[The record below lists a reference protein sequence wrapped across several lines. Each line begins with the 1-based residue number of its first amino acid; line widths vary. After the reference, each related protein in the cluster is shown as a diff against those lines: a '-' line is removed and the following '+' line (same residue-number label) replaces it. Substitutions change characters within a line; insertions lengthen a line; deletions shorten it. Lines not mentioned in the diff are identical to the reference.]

1 MHQDIVTTL
10 KEHYSRDLRKGIVKS
25 MLKYEKTS
33 DEESKEASY
42 KVINQIFSYVISQLN
57 WNLAESTSS
66 WNDLPL
72 LVISETFPKI
82 DTTKWFKERQ
92 LQVSK
97 SIDLKS

>member
-1 MHQDIVTTL
+1 MHQDIVATL

-25 MLKYEKTS
+25 MLEYERIG
-33 DEESKEASY
+33 DEENKEASY
-42 KVINQIFSYVISQLN
+42 KIINQIFSYVISQLN
-57 WNLAESTSS
+57 WNLAQNTNN

-72 LVISETFPKI
+72 LVINEAFPKI
-82 DTTKWFKERQ
+82 DTTEWFKERQ